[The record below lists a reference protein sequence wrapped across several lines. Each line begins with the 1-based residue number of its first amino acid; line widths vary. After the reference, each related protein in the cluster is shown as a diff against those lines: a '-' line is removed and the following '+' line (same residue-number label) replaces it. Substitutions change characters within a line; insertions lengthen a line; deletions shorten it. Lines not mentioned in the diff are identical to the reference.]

1 MSSPANELW
10 GGNIA
15 VTEEGVI
22 VHPWYRGYHQWK
34 VDVIAEMPQLIHYD
48 DFYQGEVTYAPK
60 VLLLDSEWES
70 KVLWFT

>member
-1 MSSPANELW
+1 
-10 GGNIA
+10 

-48 DFYQGEVTYAPK
+48 DFCQGEVTYAPR
-60 VLLLDSEWES
+60 VLLLDSEQES
-70 KVLWFT
+70 PVLWFT